1 VIITRGELG
10 RIVREEAAR
19 LQEAPRGGLGAA
31 REREEARRQGAGRR
45 RHGPKNAPRITP
57 RSSLAQSKEADRL
70 NGTSSRSSRSS
81 EGGAR
86 TLEDV
91 GSFEAAQG
99 GDEMRNFAD
108 ALEEHRDR
116 LGGISGREVAALR
129 KKIEAV
135 MKTLRELA
143 KEWDGLLLGPD
154 DEH

>member
-1 VIITRGELG
+1 MRITREQLG
-10 RIVREEAAR
+10 RIIREEAAR
-19 LQEAPRGGLGAA
+19 LQEASRGFKGPGGTRKEAMDSGWGPS
-31 REREEARRQGAGRR
+31 ARR
-45 RHGPKNAPRITP
+45 K
-57 RSSLAQSKEADRL
+57 
-70 NGTSSRSSRSS
+70 
-81 EGGAR
+81 GGARPKPAPR

-116 LGGISGREVAALR
+116 LEGISGREVAGLR